1 MSFSATERIAK
12 NCQKFSGNIT
22 IQALVGRQHP
32 YVLTPITEQARVSRS
47 DWLSFLEEHHT
58 EVNFFCSGVIT
69 RGTPWKP
76 WGAWRQLDL
85 RAAILI
91 LTEHL
96 VHQSNKIHAIYPPAE
111 RQNMVDATARLGAVI
126 GQDGCPRESGRRRSE
141 IGQQLRRPPSAGQG
155 LSRAEMTSWSFSQA
169 LPFNTSQASRV
180 SRSRYSSLNC

>member
-1 MSFSATERIAK
+1 VSFSATERIAK

-96 VHQSNKIHAIYPPAE
+96 GHQSNKIHAISPRGTTEHGGRDGQAG
-111 RQNMVDATARLGAVI
+111 RGDRAGWLSARV
-126 GQDGCPRESGRRRSE
+126 REAKE
-141 IGQQLRRPPSAGQG
+141 
-155 LSRAEMTSWSFSQA
+155 
-169 LPFNTSQASRV
+169 
-180 SRSRYSSLNC
+180 